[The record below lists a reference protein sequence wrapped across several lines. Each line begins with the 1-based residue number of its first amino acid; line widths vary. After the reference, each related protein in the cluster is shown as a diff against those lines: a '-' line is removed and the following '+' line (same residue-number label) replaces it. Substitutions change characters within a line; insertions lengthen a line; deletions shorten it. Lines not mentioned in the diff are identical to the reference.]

1 MARFRVPYWR
11 RSLAL
16 ACLALAA
23 GIAIWVAHLDSV
35 VTREFRGRHWSVPA
49 RVFAAPLELYVG
61 APVSANDLE
70 QELRRLHYRP
80 GDPSTGTGI
89 YRRRNDSFDL
99 RARRVRFIEELREPT
114 SVSIRAGSG
123 SITDLRQAD
132 GTELPV
138 FRLDPT
144 GRPAVRLPWMRRA
157 TAPDCKRQL
166 TGPGEQAQPLSGE
179 GSAQ

>member
-16 ACLALAA
+16 ACLVVAA
-23 GIAIWVAHLDSV
+23 GIAIWIVHLDSV

-80 GDPSTGTGI
+80 GDPSAGTGN
-89 YRRRNDSFDL
+89 YRRRNDSFEL
-99 RARRVRFIEELREPT
+99 HARRVRFIEELREP
-114 SVSIRAGSG
+114 
-123 SITDLRQAD
+123 
-132 GTELPV
+132 
-138 FRLDPT
+138 
-144 GRPAVRLPWMRRA
+144 
-157 TAPDCKRQL
+157 
-166 TGPGEQAQPLSGE
+166 
-179 GSAQ
+179 